1 MMPNTKR
8 IFVAL
13 VLVSLVA
20 ISFAG
25 AADKW
30 LHVRV
35 EGYDDDERVNV
46 NVPLSMVESMLPMI
60 EMDELQNGKL
70 RLGALDDDLQG
81 LDLRGLAV
89 ALRDAP
95 DADFVRVESAD
106 ENVRV
111 AKEGEFLIIVVEEH
125 GRRSAESVR
134 VRVPLAVVDALIG
147 DDPDELDLLA
157 ALRVLSEY
165 EDPLIDIESD
175 EGTVRVWIDSSS
187 SDTGR

>member
-1 MMPNTKR
+1 MKQNTKR

-25 AADKW
+25 ASDKW

-35 EGYDDDERVNV
+35 EGHDDDEQVNV
-46 NVPLSMVESMLPMI
+46 NIPLSMVESMLPMI
-60 EMDELQNGKL
+60 EMDELRNGKI
-70 RLGALDDDLQG
+70 RLDELDADFEG
-81 LDLRGLAV
+81 LDLRELAA

-95 DADFVRVESAD
+95 DAEFVRVESPD

-111 AKEGEFLIIVVEEH
+111 AKEGDFLTIVAEER
-125 GRRSAESVR
+125 GRHSSER
-134 VRVPLAVVDALIG
+134 VRVKLPLAVVNALIG

-157 ALRVLSEY
+157 ALEVLSEF
-165 EDPLIDIESD
+165 EEPLVDIESD
-175 EGTVRVWIDSSS
+175 EGTVRVWIDSS
-187 SDTGR
+187 DTGR